1 MRWKRFAPT
10 GALVVVLLWLRPVVA
25 QDVQLDVKEKVLS
38 NGMKVLVVERHHT
51 PRISCRLV
59 YRVGAV
65 NDPAGLTGIA
75 HLFEHMMFKGTKVI
89 GCKDAAAEAPIIER
103 IDELMGQIADL
114 KRQGT
119 PEALAK
125 IDALRREY
133 ESELARERQL
143 IDTDEL
149 TDLYQ
154 RHGATGLNAGTGT
167 DLTVFMVN
175 VPSNKLELFMW
186 LDSDRMSNAVLR
198 EFYVERDVVADERR
212 MRVDANPYGYF
223 REEMLSV
230 YFTAHPYGRPV
241 GGWADDIQ
249 RITRQQAADF
259 FATYYAP
266 NNATLVLV
274 GDLEPEATFAMAER
288 YFGRVPRS
296 PKPIADLITHEPTQH
311 GPRRIEVSTMARPV
325 VTINYHVPPR
335 RHPDFYPLSI
345 AADVLNGRSGR
356 LHKRLVLA
364 DDIAFSVAANMDGS
378 AHAGTFTLI
387 AMPKGPNTHQ
397 RVEDTLVAEIDR
409 LKSEPP
415 TGDEMQ
421 RVKNAADAEFIGGL
435 RSNDGLAM
443 QLAVMDAIIDW
454 REVIEAPAKIKAVT
468 ADQVAE
474 VAKKY
479 LIQDNSTVGWV
490 TTKPM
495 PAGQASPGGG
505 AQ

>member
-1 MRWKRFAPT
+1 MRRKRFAPA
-10 GALVVVLLWLRPVVA
+10 GAVVVLLLWLWPAAA
-25 QDVQLDVKEKVLS
+25 QDVQLDVKEQVLS
-38 NGMKVLVVERHHT
+38 NGMRVLLVERHHT
-51 PRISCRLV
+51 PRVTCRLV
-59 YRVGAV
+59 YRVGAA

-89 GCKDAAAEAPIIER
+89 GCKDAVAEAPIIER
-103 IDELMGQIADL
+103 IDELMARIADL
-114 KRQGT
+114 QRQGT
-119 PEALAK
+119 PESLAEVAQLK
-125 IDALRREY
+125 EQY
-133 ESELARERQL
+133 EAELAREREL
-143 IDTDEL
+143 IEADEL

-154 RHGATGLNAGTGT
+154 RNGATGLNAGTGA

-198 EFYVERDVVADERR
+198 EFYAERDVVADERR
-212 MRVDANPYGYF
+212 MRVDASPYGYF

-249 RITRQQAADF
+249 RITRQQAVDF
-259 FATYYAP
+259 FAAYYAP

-274 GDLEPEATFAMAER
+274 GDLEPESTFAMAER

-296 PKPIADLITHEPTQH
+296 PKPIPDLITEEPVQH

-325 VTINYHVPPR
+325 VTINYHVPAR
-335 RHPDFYPLSI
+335 QHPDFYPLSI
-345 AADVLNGRSGR
+345 AADVLSGRSGR

-364 DDIAFSVAANMDGS
+364 DDTAFSVAASMDGS

-397 RVEDTLVAEIDR
+397 KVEDTLVAEVDR

-415 TGDEMQ
+415 TDEEMQ

-443 QLAVMDAIIDW
+443 QLAVMDALGDW
-454 REVIEAPAKIKAVT
+454 HEVIDAPAKIKAVT

-474 VAKKY
+474 VAKRYFIK
-479 LIQDNSTVGWV
+479 DNSTVGWV

-495 PAGQASPGGG
+495 PAGPIPPGGG
-505 AQ
+505 VQ

>member
-1 MRWKRFAPT
+1 
-10 GALVVVLLWLRPVVA
+10 
-25 QDVQLDVKEKVLS
+25 
-38 NGMKVLVVERHHT
+38 
-51 PRISCRLV
+51 
-59 YRVGAV
+59 
-65 NDPAGLTGIA
+65 
-75 HLFEHMMFKGTKVI
+75 
-89 GCKDAAAEAPIIER
+89 
-103 IDELMGQIADL
+103 
-114 KRQGT
+114 
-119 PEALAK
+119 
-125 IDALRREY
+125 
-133 ESELARERQL
+133 
-143 IDTDEL
+143 
-149 TDLYQ
+149 
-154 RHGATGLNAGTGT
+154 
-167 DLTVFMVN
+167 
-175 VPSNKLELFMW
+175 PSNKLELFMW

-296 PKPIADLITHEPTQH
+296 PKPIADLITQEPTQH

-335 RHPDFYPLSI
+335 QHPDFYPLSI

-479 LIQDNSTVGWV
+479 LIRDNSTVGWV